1 MVKACIFDFDGV
13 LVDSEKYHHLGY
25 VIIADAIGVEFTYEE
40 YCPFKSTGRKEI
52 ISYLFDKAG
61 KVLTDEEFQRLS
73 KLRDETYDVGF
84 AKLSKKDVMPGAV
97 EFVKLCKS
105 RGLKVAVA
113 SSSKNC
119 RQIAED
125 FGIIDLF
132 DVFVDGRSGLPLKPN
147 PDMLLFAAEKL
158 GVKPQ
163 DCAVIDDS
171 INGIIAAKSANMR
184 CVGFQTHFTDKADKI
199 IDTFVGADLSIL
211 DF

>member
-1 MVKACIFDFDGV
+1 MAKACIFDFDGV

-52 ISYLFDKAG
+52 LAYLFQKCG
-61 KVLTDEEFQRLS
+61 KELTDEQFQRLS

-84 AKLSKKDVMPGAV
+84 AKLSKSDVMPGAI

-119 RQIAED
+119 LQIAKD
-125 FGIIDLF
+125 FGIFDLF

-158 GVKPQ
+158 GVAPC
-163 DCAVIDDS
+163 DCVVVDDS
-171 INGIIAAKSANMR
+171 INGIRAAKSAKMR
-184 CVGFQTHFTDKADKI
+184 CVGFQTHFTNEADRV